1 MCGEEKNNKS
11 KKIFVFKKAKQNN
24 LFIFD
29 FFGWPSCSKTPKG
42 CLREVLIY
50 FLPLEFVVKHSTVFD
65 VKVFRKSHMRKRE
78 SCVVSI
84 CIGSGTDAEY
94 INYNLLFQNKMVIFI
109 VLLVMCDLLR
119 V

>member
-65 VKVFRKSHMRKRE
+65 VKGVPKESHEKERVLCGVYLHRFR
-78 SCVVSI
+78 
-84 CIGSGTDAEY
+84 
-94 INYNLLFQNKMVIFI
+94 N
-109 VLLVMCDLLR
+109 
-119 V
+119 